1 MRSGSGPPQAVAY
14 GGNRMPCV
22 NALRRVESLVRF
34 HIYLS
39 RILWGP
45 HNLLYVP
52 PSSRRRLWGF
62 SFMVF
67 WNFFQPSGPGQPPS
81 FLPYILNALWRILPF
96 SGFPD
101 HEDPKSH
108 CITIR
113 NIPLFHRF
121 EKPTRFLR
129 VTVALFNPLKSVVF
143 LNCVKKWTISQTIFY
158 AVFFIIFS
166 RRDRLKFL
174 NDLILQ
180 TLHTN
185 QHNMLIYQI

>member
-14 GGNRMPCV
+14 GGNRLPCV
-22 NALRRVESLVRF
+22 NALQRVESLTRF

-39 RILWGP
+39 RIREAPTIFLEPAKVRRKIVGVFLYG
-45 HNLLYVP
+45 LLK
-52 PSSRRRLWGF
+52 L
-62 SFMVF
+62 
-67 WNFFQPSGPGQPPS
+67 FQPSGPGQPPS

-101 HEDPKSH
+101 REDPKSH

-143 LNCVKKWTISQTIFY
+143 LNCVKKIDNST
-158 AVFFIIFS
+158 
-166 RRDRLKFL
+166 
-174 NDLILQ
+174 NDLLCCVF
-180 TLHTN
+180 H
-185 QHNMLIYQI
+185 HF